1 MNIDELSLLSRRAFL
16 GTSLAAA
23 GVASAATF
31 PNRLHA
37 AAAAEPLLDP
47 ITMHRKLRFRTDEG
61 LVFWWLQGV
70 KYGQVGATLTPLYTN
85 LIGTIQRIVPTDD
98 GGFDMTMLE
107 MTILLDTNGDQA
119 LSEWK
124 NPYTGE
130 ILPVSLRPVGPI
142 TVHYNADDSR
152 QMPKTMGGARLE
164 SEAEISPAVIVNDDV
179 FMSEVIRARVFRP
192 EREHPYEVNDMSHY
206 HGSLQELADPAVTMA
221 DTTVSFAEVTG
232 WQNWMNMGSRDGA
245 LTSRTFGRKVASF
258 DMMPQKWRDLLAEK
272 APDIAADPVAALDGP
287 AAEFDR

>member
-1 MNIDELSLLSRRAFL
+1 MA
-16 GTSLAAA
+16 GTAA
-23 GVASAATF
+23 GRANAAPAAGLSIDSA
-31 PNRLHA
+31 
-37 AAAAEPLLDP
+37 
-47 ITMHRKLRFRTDEG
+47 TMHRKLRFRTDEG

-85 LIGTIQRIVPTDD
+85 LIGTIQRVALTDD
-98 GGFDMTMLE
+98 GGFDLTQLE
-107 MTILLDTNGDQA
+107 MVILLDTDGDKP

-130 ILPVSLRPVGPI
+130 VLPVSFQPVGPI

-152 QMPKTMGGARLE
+152 ELPTTLGGARLE
-164 SEAEISPAVIVNDDV
+164 STAEIFPPLIVNDDV

-192 EREHPYEVNDMSHY
+192 EREYPFEVNDMSHY
-206 HGSLQELADPAVTMA
+206 HGSLQELADPAVTVGSA
-221 DTTVSFAEVTG
+221 TVSFGEVTG
-232 WQNWMNMGSRDGA
+232 WQNWMNMGSRDGG
-245 LTSRTFGRKVASF
+245 LTSRTVGRKVASF

-272 APDIAADPVAALDGP
+272 APEIAADPKAALEGP